1 MKSARSLEPCDPAE
15 SRLRDYDLR
24 EIDAD
29 DQRSHFALKY
39 LDRLEAVR
47 AALRRHVPAPG
58 LVAEI
63 GCAQANLGLLLAE
76 EGYTVVALDLMPE
89 ALSYARRKYERGVFL
104 PLCASAAAVPL
115 RSGVCDALVVGELL
129 EHCAEPAQ
137 VLATLCGCLKPG
149 GMVFLTTPNGAR
161 LRSRERLYDGN
172 AEPDLTQRQFGPGG
186 EDHLFAFDLPGLL
199 SVARQAG
206 LEVLEHEY
214 HASMLHS
221 DRLRALKRLF
231 APSQLRALSRRACR
245 LPLIGPRTALTL
257 LVVARRPMTEAATDQ
272 PLGARP

>member
-24 EIDAD
+24 EIDAE

-47 AALRRHVPAPG
+47 AAVRRHVAAPG

-76 EGYTVVALDLMPE
+76 EGYAVVALDLMPE
-89 ALSYARRKYERGVFL
+89 ALSYARRKYESGVFL
-104 PLCASAAAVPL
+104 PLCGSAADVPL
-115 RSGVCDALVVGELL
+115 KSSACDALVVGELL
-129 EHCAEPAQ
+129 EHCAEPAK
-137 VLATLCGCLKPG
+137 VLATLCECLKPG
-149 GMVFLTTPNGAR
+149 GTAILTTPNGAR
-161 LRSRERLYDGN
+161 LRSRERRYEGSAD
-172 AEPDLTQRQFGPGG
+172 PDLARRQFGPGG

-221 DRLRALKRLF
+221 DRLRPLKRLF
-231 APSQLRALSRRACR
+231 SPSQLRALSRQACR

-257 LVVARRPMTEAATDQ
+257 LVVARRPVTATAGNQ
-272 PLGARP
+272 PPGACP